1 MSTSEVLEAARG
13 AGLHITV
20 DGADLV
26 LRSSGPPPSAVLDLL
41 RAHKA
46 EIIAEITAPSIA
58 SQGAA
63 EAVGDWRDW
72 YEQRV
77 VIRQFDR
84 RYTRDEAGRTPGTE

>member
-1 MSTSEVLEAARG
+1 MNYAKVLNRAR
-13 AGLHITV
+13 ASGLRLSV
-20 DGADLV
+20 DGANLV
-26 LRSSGPPPSAVLDLL
+26 WRSTAPVRPAVIDFL